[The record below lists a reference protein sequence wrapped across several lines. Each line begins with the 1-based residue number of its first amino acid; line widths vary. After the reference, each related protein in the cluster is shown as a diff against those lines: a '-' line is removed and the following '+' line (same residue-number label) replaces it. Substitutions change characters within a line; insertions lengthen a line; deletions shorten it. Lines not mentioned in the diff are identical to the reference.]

1 MNSEFGIFGTQFT
14 SSAVIVFI
22 GRVLEQWIPATANFP
37 STLKRAVYWIIAAL
51 SALGVH
57 VAFTSSTGTLV
68 ITGLTVGGILGA
80 AWHWIQSVALQEFV
94 HRSTKPAL
102 QETAKKP

>member
-1 MNSEFGIFGTQFT
+1 MGEISIFGTQFT
-14 SSAVIVFI
+14 ASAVIVFI
-22 GRVLEQWIPATANFP
+22 GRVLEQWIPATAAFP

-57 VAFTSSTGTLV
+57 AAFTSSTGTLV
-68 ITGLTVGGILGA
+68 ITGLTVGGMLGA

-94 HRSTKPAL
+94 HRSTK
-102 QETAKKP
+102 EKAKNP